1 MLFDRI
7 MDVIITIELIIVV
20 ILIIALINPSI
31 YTHFYY
37 DNIAQFVNPNFHC
50 ISEDYNIYVEDILVP
65 EYEEYIVSYVKDSI
79 DGEYLYKNNY
89 YIILTD
95 NNIPLSQELSFSE
108 YASGTTW
115 GRKKIIVINY
125 DYLEWAFLHEIGH
138 AVDFTYKF
146 SKDKE
151 LVALYYEALGHRA
164 EAIADIDIYM
174 LTNIKEIFAEN
185 YKRYITDTLEDVALK
200 EWFDKNIQ
208 EKINR

>member
-31 YTHFYY
+31 YAHFYY

-50 ISEDYNIYVEDILVP
+50 ISEEYHIYVEDILVP

-79 DGEYLYKNNY
+79 DGECLYKNNY

-95 NNIPLSQELSFSE
+95 NNIPLSKELSFSE
-108 YASGTTW
+108 YASGITFE
-115 GRKKIIVINY
+115 RKKIIVINY

-146 SKDKE
+146 SKTKE
-151 LVALYYEALGHRA
+151 LQSFYYKALGHRA
-164 EAIADIDIYM
+164 EAVEDIDIYM
-174 LTNIKEIFAEN
+174 LTNIKEFFAEN
-185 YKRYITDTLEDVALK
+185 YKRYMSDTLENGELK
-200 EWFDKNIQ
+200 EWFDEIIK
-208 EKINR
+208 K